1 MISANE
7 ARELMN
13 ESVTMKACERVA
25 DKFFKV
31 FEDYLKQLARDGKS
45 CMLISDWN
53 TDNEIENTLSAC
65 LYNANKIDS
74 DAKWFTVR
82 DIIRKE
88 LEDKGFNVK
97 VAHNGVTHTRI
108 SWA

>member
-1 MISANE
+1 MLNASE

-13 ESVTMKACERVA
+13 ESATMKACERIA
-25 DKFFKV
+25 EKFFEV
-31 FEDYLKQLARDGKS
+31 FDNYLKQLARDGKS

-53 TDNEIENTLSAC
+53 TGNEIENTLSAC
-65 LYNANKIDS
+65 LYNADKINP
-74 DAKWFTVR
+74 DAKWFMVR

-88 LEDKGFNVK
+88 LEDKGFIVK